1 MIWSHAKPTRA
12 HYTVSKH
19 MEVYILTLILALV
32 ALFLLL
38 ALHILALCICI
49 DTFDAMVHD
58 NTFQNQIYVRRKM
71 GPVGS
76 VTFLQ
81 GIEYTVHT
89 RVQCQIDYWAT

>member
-32 ALFLLL
+32 VLFLLL
-38 ALHILALCICI
+38 ALHILALYICI
-49 DTFDAMVHD
+49 YKLDVMVYD
-58 NTFQNQIYVRRKM
+58 NAFENQIYVHRKM

-76 VTFLQ
+76 VTVIIPQLSCK
-81 GIEYTVHT
+81 V
-89 RVQCQIDYWAT
+89 